1 MDQVLNIS
9 LFSLVVKMTV
19 HNIQNQCVI
28 VKHIRYTS
36 LKTCCTK
43 SLPHHT
49 SQIGTTI
56 INALTMVIRIEP
68 TVVINF
74 REVDES

>member
-1 MDQVLNIS
+1 MLSIP

-28 VKHIRYTS
+28 VKHIGYTS

-43 SLPHHT
+43 SLPHHI

-56 INALTMVIRIEP
+56 INALTMVIRIQP
-68 TVVINF
+68 IVVINF

>member
-1 MDQVLNIS
+1 
-9 LFSLVVKMTV
+9 MTV
-19 HNIQNQCVI
+19 HNIQNQYVI
-28 VKHIRYTS
+28 VKHIRYMCI
-36 LKTCCTK
+36 KTCCTK
-43 SLPHHT
+43 SLPHQI

-56 INALTMVIRIEP
+56 RTALTMVIRIEP

>member
-1 MDQVLNIS
+1 MDQVLNIP

-36 LKTCCTK
+36 ITTCCTK
-43 SLPHHT
+43 SLLHHT
-49 SQIGTTI
+49 SQIGTII
-56 INALTMVIRIEP
+56 INALTMVIRIEQLL
-68 TVVINF
+68 
-74 REVDES
+74 

>member
-1 MDQVLNIS
+1 MDQVFNIP
-9 LFSLVVKMTV
+9 LFSLVAKMTV

-36 LKTCCTK
+36 IKTCCTK

-56 INALTMVIRIEP
+56 INELTMVIRVEP
-68 TVVINF
+68 TFVINF

>member
-19 HNIQNQCVI
+19 HNIQNQYVI

-36 LKTCCTK
+36 IKTCCTK
-43 SLPHHT
+43 TLPHHI

-56 INALTMVIRIEP
+56 ITALTMVIRIEP
-68 TVVINF
+68 NCCN
-74 REVDES
+74 

>member
-28 VKHIRYTS
+28 VQHIRYTS

-43 SLPHHT
+43 SLPHQS

-56 INALTMVIRIEP
+56 INALTMVIRIEQLL
-68 TVVINF
+68 
-74 REVDES
+74 

>member
-1 MDQVLNIS
+1 MDQVLNIP

-36 LKTCCTK
+36 ITTCCTK
-43 SLPHHT
+43 SLLHHT

-56 INALTMVIRIEP
+56 INALTMVIRIEQLL
-68 TVVINF
+68 
-74 REVDES
+74 